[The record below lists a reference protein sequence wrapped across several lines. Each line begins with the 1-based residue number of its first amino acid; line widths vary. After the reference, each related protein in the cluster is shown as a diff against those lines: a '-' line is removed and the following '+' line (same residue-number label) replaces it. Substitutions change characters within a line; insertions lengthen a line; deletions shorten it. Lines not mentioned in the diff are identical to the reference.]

1 MKRRRSIRGA
11 ELPKCKRPEDVG
23 FSSERLGRIN
33 EAFRMRVEIG
43 EIPGAVVLI
52 ARHGKLAFFDAFGFR
67 DREKQA
73 RMNTDAIFRIAS
85 MTKPF
90 TSIAIMM
97 LAEEGRVQLAHPV
110 SEYLPEFK
118 DLQVGVETTDAS
130 GAAHLELQPA
140 RREMTIQDL
149 LRHTS
154 GLTYGFFGASLVK
167 AAYLDAKAFD
177 AEQTNAEMVTKLS
190 KLPLAYHP
198 GTTWEYSM
206 STDVLARVVEVISGM
221 NFDRFIAERISGPLG
236 LRVTDFSVNQ
246 AHADRI
252 AEPQVDKGTGKRPPM
267 PDPLRRPKWLSG
279 GAGLMSTATDYLR
292 FCRMLLNGGELDGV
306 RLLSP
311 KTIALMTSDHLPP
324 GVGYG
329 SITLTQFGAGAP
341 TAEMGQ
347 GFGLGFAVRKEQGR
361 NPLPGSVGDYFWGGV
376 FGTAF
381 WIDPQEQLI
390 AILMLQAPA
399 QRVLYR
405 YLMRELVYQAMIR

>member
-1 MKRRRSIRGA
+1 MKRKKSKGA
-11 ELPKCKRPEDVG
+11 TELPKCKRPEDVG
-23 FSSERLGRIN
+23 LSSERLGRIN
-33 EAFRMRVEIG
+33 ELFRSRVEGG

-52 ARHGKLAFFDAFGFR
+52 ARHGKLAFLEAFGFR
-67 DREKQA
+67 DREKRA
-73 RMNTDAIFRIAS
+73 TMNTDAIFRIAS

-90 TSIAIMM
+90 TSVAIMM
-97 LAEEGRVQLAHPV
+97 LAEEGKVQLAHPA
-110 SEYLPEFK
+110 SNYLPEFK
-118 DLQVGVETTDAS
+118 DLQVGVETTDGS
-130 GAAHLELQPA
+130 GAARLELHPPK
-140 RREMTIQDL
+140 REMTIQDL

-154 GLTYGFFGASLVK
+154 GLTYGFFGDSLVK
-167 AAYLDAKAFD
+167 AAYLEASAFD
-177 AEQTNAEMVTKLS
+177 AGQTNAEMVTKLS

-206 STDVLARVVEVISGM
+206 STDVLARIVEVVSGM
-221 NFDRFIAERISGPLG
+221 HFDRFIAERISRPLR
-236 LRVTDFSVNQ
+236 LRITDFSVDK

-252 AEPQVDKGTGKRPPM
+252 AEPQVDQATGKRPPM
-267 PDPLRRPKWLSG
+267 PDPLQRPKWFSG

-311 KTIALMTSDHLPP
+311 KTVALMTSDHLPP

-329 SITLTQFGAGAP
+329 PITMTQFGAGAP

-376 FGTAF
+376 HGTAF

-390 AILMLQAPA
+390 AILMMQAPA

-405 YLMRELVYQAMIR
+405 YLMRELIYQAVIR